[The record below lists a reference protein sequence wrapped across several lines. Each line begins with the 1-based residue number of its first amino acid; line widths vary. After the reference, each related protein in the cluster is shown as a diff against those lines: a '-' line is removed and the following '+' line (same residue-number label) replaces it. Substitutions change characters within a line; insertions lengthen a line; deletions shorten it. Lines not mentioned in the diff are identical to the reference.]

1 MGLLDSLIASI
12 AGNTPNTGDSGHPLA
27 TALSSLLSQNGG
39 VEGLMNKFSQ
49 GGLGEIFSSWVG
61 MGENKPVTADQIGKV
76 LGSGQLSS
84 LASSLGVDPSQVSGF
99 LAEYLPKIVDKLT
112 PSGQV
117 QPGADSSEGIAAL
130 VPSLL
135 ASFGGGEG
143 QSSGQA

>member
-27 TALSSLLSQNGG
+27 TALNSLLSQNGG

-49 GGLGEIFSSWVG
+49 GGMGEIFSSWVG

-112 PSGQV
+112 PSGEV

-135 ASFGGGEG
+135 ASFGGGK
-143 QSSGQA
+143 GQA

>member
-12 AGNTPNTGDSGHPLA
+12 TGNASSSGDSGHPLA

-39 VEGLMNKFSQ
+39 IEGLMSKFSQ
-49 GGLGEIFSSWVG
+49 GGLGDVFSSWVG
-61 MGENKPVTADQIGKV
+61 LGENKAVSADQINKV

-84 LASSLGVDPSQVSGF
+84 LASSLGVDPSQASGF
-99 LAEYLPKIVDKLT
+99 LAEYLPKIIDKLT

-130 VPSLL
+130 VPTLL
-135 ASFGGGEG
+135 ASLGGGQG
-143 QSSGQA
+143 PSSGQA